1 LEKELTDITKKS
13 SYVFLGKII
22 GVIFGLIM
30 NLVIARLYGAELYG
44 RFIYIY
50 TFISFFPSLTSLGLR
65 NGLIYFIPKYTT
77 NDDTEKRNTLISN
90 SFILTSLLSIIVIT
104 IIIFNS
110 DFISSNLLNN
120 SELSPLIK
128 LMAPLIIL
136 LTLNTISQGVFRGKM
151 EIRDFIIGKDLLM
164 PSIKLVVVTALYF
177 LGLRIEGLI
186 VGYYIGFI
194 VLIVYYLIKIVLN
207 NNLKFK
213 EFKLKNKKLIY
224 STFRFS
230 LPVFLSGFLGFFVSK
245 TDTFMIGYLLGNS
258 DVGVYNITL
267 RVGTMSGFVL
277 TAFNTTFAPVISNL
291 YSNNQIERLESIY
304 KVITKWIFSITLIA
318 FLLITIF
325 STEIM
330 MFFGQEFKIGAY
342 ALIFIA
348 LGQIANVI
356 VGPAGYINTMTGNPR
371 YSLYNNFIV
380 LFLNIAMNYML
391 IPLMGIN
398 GAAIATA
405 VSVLI
410 ANFIRLFFVYSKLKI
425 HPYSVD
431 YFKITLAIFLSYFI
445 SNFINQFLINTM
457 HDLIVILIITI
468 IFFSLFSVFY
478 YIFGISKEDKFI
490 LNKMKKKITSFK

>member
-1 LEKELTDITKKS
+1 
-13 SYVFLGKII
+13 
-22 GVIFGLIM
+22 
-30 NLVIARLYGAELYG
+30 
-44 RFIYIY
+44 
-50 TFISFFPSLTSLGLR
+50 
-65 NGLIYFIPKYTT
+65 
-77 NDDTEKRNTLISN
+77 
-90 SFILTSLLSIIVIT
+90 
-104 IIIFNS
+104 
-110 DFISSNLLNN
+110 
-120 SELSPLIK
+120 
-128 LMAPLIIL
+128 
-136 LTLNTISQGVFRGKM
+136 
-151 EIRDFIIGKDLLM
+151 
-164 PSIKLVVVTALYF
+164 
-177 LGLRIEGLI
+177 
-186 VGYYIGFI
+186 
-194 VLIVYYLIKIVLN
+194 
-207 NNLKFK
+207 
-213 EFKLKNKKLIY
+213 
-224 STFRFS
+224 
-230 LPVFLSGFLGFFVSK
+230 
-245 TDTFMIGYLLGNS
+245 
-258 DVGVYNITL
+258 
-267 RVGTMSGFVL
+267 
-277 TAFNTTFAPVISNL
+277 
-291 YSNNQIERLESIY
+291 
-304 KVITKWIFSITLIA
+304 
-318 FLLITIF
+318 
-325 STEIM
+325 M